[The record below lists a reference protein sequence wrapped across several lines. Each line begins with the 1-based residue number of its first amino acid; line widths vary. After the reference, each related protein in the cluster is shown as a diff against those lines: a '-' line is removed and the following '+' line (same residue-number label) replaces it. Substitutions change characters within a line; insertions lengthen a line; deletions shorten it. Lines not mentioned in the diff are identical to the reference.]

1 VLKKFFQLISTLVSH
16 SRRDEYWTE
25 REREDDEEDDD
36 EDEECVSKNEIM
48 NNEISSSLSS

>member
-1 VLKKFFQLISTLVSH
+1 MLKKFFQLISTLVSH

-25 REREDDEEDDD
+25 REDDDDD

-48 NNEISSSLSS
+48 KSVPF